1 MTPYATPAFLVSQ
14 PRRVGSI
21 PEILFLGIM
30 ASIARKNLLE
40 DIPRFLVAQAG
51 VMFAVSLVTIQTGII
66 QGFSRSTTTIID
78 DSSAD
83 IWLSA
88 EEMVNL
94 QLTLPIPA
102 ATVAQAEAI
111 DGVRHAEGL
120 LTRTTMWRG
129 PDGEIA
135 PVQIIGFNPAG
146 TLFHPGNL
154 TAGSLS
160 ALQSPHTIIPDDSN
174 LRSLGIEGVG
184 DTANIGSL
192 PAEVVGL
199 TEGTQSLPA
208 SAYIFT
214 SLRNANAY
222 LTSGFNSTTNCRL
235 ENETLVCDNAFQR
248 TPELE
253 SLPEPKPLSGTDAIT
268 YVLVQA
274 EPGQDLQALKQRLE
288 EQLTDVHAYT
298 REEMSIRTSDFWIQR
313 TGIGFI
319 LGLGATVGVIVG
331 MVVVGQILYS
341 SVADHIKEF
350 GTLKA
355 MGASD
360 WVIYRI
366 IVEQAMWMAVLGY
379 IPSMALC
386 VGVGMWTMAAQ
397 GIAILITPASAAGVL
412 GITVLMCVGS
422 ALIAIQRVTHVD
434 PAIVFKA

>member
-1 MTPYATPAFLVSQ
+1 
-14 PRRVGSI
+14 
-21 PEILFLGIM
+21 M
-30 ASIARKNLLE
+30 ASVARKNLLE

-66 QGFSRSTTTIID
+66 QGFGRSTTTIID

-102 ATVAQAEAI
+102 ATVADAEAVE
-111 DGVRHAEGL
+111 GVRHAEAL

-129 PDGEIA
+129 PNGEIA
-135 PVQIIGFNPAG
+135 PVQIIGFDPAS
-146 TLFHPGNL
+146 TLFSAGNL
-154 TAGSLS
+154 TEGDVG
-160 ALQSPHTIIPDDSN
+160 ALQEPHTILPDASN
-174 LRSLGIEGVG
+174 LNSLGLREVG
-184 DTANIGSL
+184 DNATISSL
-192 PAEVVGL
+192 PARVVGL

-235 ENETLVCDNAFQR
+235 ELGNLICKNDFQR
-248 TPELE
+248 TPDPTT
-253 SLPEPKPLSGTDAIT
+253 LPEPEPLSASDAIT
-268 YVLVQA
+268 YVLVEA
-274 EPGQDLQALKQRLE
+274 EPGQDLQALKRRLE
-288 EQLTDVHAYT
+288 EAIPNVRALT
-298 REEMSIRTSDFWIQR
+298 REEMSDLTRDFWIQR

-319 LGLGATVGVIVG
+319 LGLGATVGVVVG

-341 SVADHIKEF
+341 SVSDHVKEF

-360 WVIYRI
+360 WMIYRI
-366 IVEQAMWMAVLGY
+366 IIEQAMWMAVLGY
-379 IPSMALC
+379 VPSVALC
-386 VGVGMWTMAAQ
+386 WAVGLWTLSAQ
-397 GIAILITPASAAGVL
+397 GIAILITPVSAAGVL

>member
-1 MTPYATPAFLVSQ
+1 
-14 PRRVGSI
+14 
-21 PEILFLGIM
+21 M
-30 ASIARKNLLE
+30 ASVARKNLFE

-83 IWLSA
+83 IWLTA

-102 ATVAQAEAI
+102 ATVAEAEQVA
-111 DGVRHAEGL
+111 GVRHAEGL

-129 PDGEIA
+129 PKGEIA
-135 PVQIIGFNPAG
+135 PVQIIAFDPAS
-146 TLFHPGNL
+146 TLFRAGDL
-154 TAGSLS
+154 TAGSLA
-160 ALQSPHTIIPDDSN
+160 ALQEPHTIIPDTSN
-174 LRSLGIEGVG
+174 LRALGIENVG
-184 DTANIGSL
+184 DMATISSL
-192 PAEVVGL
+192 PANVVGF

-208 SAYIFT
+208 STYVFT
-214 SLRNANAY
+214 SLRNGNAY

-235 ENETLVCDNAFQR
+235 ENDNLVCDNAFQR
-248 TPELE
+248 THDPVTI
-253 SLPEPKPLSGTDAIT
+253 PEPKPLSGTDAIT

-274 EPGQDLQALKQRLE
+274 EPSQDIQALKQLLE
-288 EQLTDVHAYT
+288 QQLPAIRAYT
-298 REEMSIRTSDFWIQR
+298 REEMSTLTRNYWVQR

-341 SVADHIKEF
+341 SVSDHIKEF

-360 WVIYRI
+360 WMIYRI
-366 IVEQAMWMAVLGY
+366 IMEQAMWMAVLGY
-379 IPSMALC
+379 VPSMGLC
-386 VGVGMWTMAAQ
+386 WGVGMWTLASQ
-397 GIAILITPASAAGVL
+397 GVAILITPVSAAGVL

>member
-1 MTPYATPAFLVSQ
+1 
-14 PRRVGSI
+14 
-21 PEILFLGIM
+21 M
-30 ASIARKNLLE
+30 ASVARKNLLE

-66 QGFSRSTTTIID
+66 QGFGRSTTTIID
-78 DSSAD
+78 DSQAD

-102 ATVAQAEAI
+102 STVTQAASIE
-111 DGVRHAEGL
+111 GVEQVEGL

-129 PDGEIA
+129 PTGEIA
-135 PVQIIGFNPAG
+135 PVQIIGFDP
-146 TLFHPGNL
+146 
-154 TAGSLS
+154 AGSLFRVGNL
-160 ALQSPHTIIPDDSN
+160 APADLEVLQQPYTIIPDASN
-174 LRSLGIEGVG
+174 AGSLGVGTEG
-184 DTANIGSL
+184 DTGHISSL
-192 PAEVVGL
+192 PAKIVGF

-208 SAYIFT
+208 SAYVFA

-222 LTSGFNSTTNCRL
+222 LTAGFNSTTQCRL
-235 ENETLVCDNAFQR
+235 EDKNLICDNAFR
-248 TPELE
+248 RNSDPATVPV
-253 SLPEPKPLSGTDAIT
+253 PAALSGSDAIT
-268 YVLVQA
+268 YVLIKA
-274 EPGQDLQALKQRLE
+274 ETNQDVQALKERL
-288 EQLTDVHAYT
+288 QTSFPDLQAYT
-298 REEMSIRTSDFWIQR
+298 REEMADRTRDYWIQR

-319 LGLGATVGVIVG
+319 LGLGATVGVVVG

-341 SVADHIKEF
+341 SVSDHVKEF

-360 WVIYRI
+360 WMIYRI
-366 IVEQAMWMAVLGY
+366 IIEQAMWMAVLGY
-379 IPSMALC
+379 IPSMGLC
-386 VGVGMWTMAAQ
+386 LGVGAWTVATQ
-397 GIAILITPASAAGVL
+397 GIAILITPASAASVL